1 MKMACWER
9 NISFFFK
16 INLKVKRK
24 NNGKNARW
32 TKSLKRSKS

>member
-1 MKMACWER
+1 MLGKEHFIFL
-9 NISFFFK
+9 N

-24 NNGKNARW
+24 NNGKNSRW